1 MSYQLIP
8 IKDLKVDSS
17 NVRKEIGDIGEL
29 ENSIESVGVLEP
41 LIVREKEGQYF
52 VVVGQRRLAAAE
64 SVGLKEVPTIIRELT
79 DEEAFIA
86 SASENIHRENLNPRE
101 EAELYARARSIF
113 GTQQDV
119 AVAFNVSV
127 SEVKRQLEGARL
139 IGIID
144 SVKSPHVDVE
154 IPKDSVKV
162 DTISRTAKM
171 VFPDKPEKQVEL
183 FDELKDKPR
192 REVQRAT
199 TYVKA
204 KREMEPEIFEKR
216 KVKEIVEEAFKIVN
230 VDVSLR
236 FDSTVSKG
244 IIKCA
249 EERGISWEDVV
260 EIAVE
265 QWLRQGGYL
274 G

>member
-8 IKDLKVDSS
+8 IKDLKIDSS
-17 NVRKEIGDIGEL
+17 NVRKEVGDIGEL

-41 LIVREKEGQYF
+41 LIVREKDGQYH
-52 VVVGQRRLAAAE
+52 VVVGQRRLAAAN

-101 EAELYARARSIF
+101 LAELYVRAKDIF
-113 GTQQDV
+113 GNQR
-119 AVAFNVSV
+119 AVAEAFDVSV
-127 SEVKRQLEGARL
+127 SEVQQRLEGARL

-144 SVKSPHVDVE
+144 KVKDQHAGVE
-154 IPKDSVKV
+154 IPRDYTKIDR
-162 DTISRTAKM
+162 ISRTAKA
-171 VFPDKPEKQVEL
+171 VFPDMPEKQVEL

-192 REVQRAT
+192 RDVQRAT

-204 KREMEPEIFEKR
+204 KKEMEPETFDEKP
-216 KVKEIVEEAFKIVN
+216 VKEIVEDAFKVVN
-230 VDVSLR
+230 VDVKVR
-236 FDSTVSKG
+236 FDSNISKA
-244 IIKCA
+244 IIKVA
-249 EERGISWEDVV
+249 EDRGISWEDVV

-265 QWLRQGGYL
+265 QWLRQGGHL